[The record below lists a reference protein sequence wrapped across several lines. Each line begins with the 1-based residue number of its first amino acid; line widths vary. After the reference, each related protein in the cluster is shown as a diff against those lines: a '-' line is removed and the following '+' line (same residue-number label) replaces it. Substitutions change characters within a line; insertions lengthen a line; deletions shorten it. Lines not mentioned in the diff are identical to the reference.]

1 MAAPAAIAATVVLA
15 VCAAL
20 AGWGLVRRLGIGGD
34 GRRFPPVL
42 LAVLLAAWGSA
53 ASLAAVPLVVLCAG
67 AWAAF
72 ALAFCLASGRA
83 AHGLFAANLVF
94 SCFAVSVLLVFSAA
108 SILVGGMPWQVVEDD
123 SLRPAV
129 LAAGLALFCGA
140 ALAFRGLLDRFPL
153 DAEGG
158 RSYAAL
164 FWFGWFSLAYILFDA
179 LPSLFRL
186 DVPLLSEFLGASML
200 LLGVSVAAF
209 VVATSLLGRDAH
221 VEEEYLAL
229 MERRERQEARLG
241 QLRDQASR
249 DALTGLR
256 TVEDLLEHGRPFAVA
271 YLDMNGLK
279 AVNDTFGHEWGD
291 RYIHEAAVCFLRNIP
306 DETLCARVSG
316 DEFNILFYGY
326 DSREAVQQAID
337 RLISGVENSCFNLPD
352 GTATRIH
359 VSGGIA
365 WYPDDG
371 TEMMELIKCADYAMY
386 RIKKNEKG
394 RFGVFDRAQYERA
407 EQEKA
412 GAAQSDL

>member
-34 GRRFPPVL
+34 GSRFPPVL

-279 AVNDTFGHEWGD
+279 AVNDTFGHEAGD
-291 RYIHEAAVCFLRNIP
+291 ACLVRLADALRSSFPGRAA
-306 DETLCARVSG
+306 LCRMSG
-316 DEFNILFYGY
+316 DEFLVVLPEG
-326 DSREAVQQAID
+326 DEREVGRHAGEALEVLAAQPVEGVGAV
-337 RLISGVENSCFNLPD
+337 SFSF
-352 GTATRIH
+352 GTAASGCEGESAAALVARADRAMYQSKRAYH
-359 VSGGIA
+359 GRVSGGA
-365 WYPDDG
+365 
-371 TEMMELIKCADYAMY
+371 
-386 RIKKNEKG
+386 R
-394 RFGVFDRAQYERA
+394 
-407 EQEKA
+407 
-412 GAAQSDL
+412 

>member
-83 AHGLFAANLVF
+83 AHGLFAATLVF

-279 AVNDTFGHEWGD
+279 AVNDTFGHEAGD
-291 RYIHEAAVCFLRNIP
+291 ACLVRLADALRSSFPGRAA
-306 DETLCARVSG
+306 LCRMSG
-316 DEFNILFYGY
+316 DEFLVVLPEG
-326 DSREAVQQAID
+326 DEREVGRHAGEALEVLAARPVEGVGAV
-337 RLISGVENSCFNLPD
+337 SFSF
-352 GTATRIH
+352 GTAASGCEGESAAALVARADRAMYQSKRAYH
-359 VSGGIA
+359 GRVSGGA
-365 WYPDDG
+365 
-371 TEMMELIKCADYAMY
+371 
-386 RIKKNEKG
+386 R
-394 RFGVFDRAQYERA
+394 
-407 EQEKA
+407 
-412 GAAQSDL
+412 

>member
-229 MERRERQEARLG
+229 MERRERQEASLG

-279 AVNDTFGHEWGD
+279 AVNDTFGHEAGD
-291 RYIHEAAVCFLRNIP
+291 ACLVRLADALRSSFPGRAA
-306 DETLCARVSG
+306 LCRMSG
-316 DEFNILFYGY
+316 DEFLVVLPEG
-326 DSREAVQQAID
+326 DEREVGRHAGEALEVLAAQPVEGVGAV
-337 RLISGVENSCFNLPD
+337 SFSF
-352 GTATRIH
+352 GTAASGCEGESAAALVARADRAMYQSKRAYH
-359 VSGGIA
+359 GRVSGGA
-365 WYPDDG
+365 
-371 TEMMELIKCADYAMY
+371 
-386 RIKKNEKG
+386 R
-394 RFGVFDRAQYERA
+394 
-407 EQEKA
+407 
-412 GAAQSDL
+412 

>member
-200 LLGVSVAAF
+200 RLGVSVAAF

-279 AVNDTFGHEWGD
+279 AVNDTFGHEAGD
-291 RYIHEAAVCFLRNIP
+291 ACLVRLADALRSSFPGRAA
-306 DETLCARVSG
+306 LCRMSG
-316 DEFNILFYGY
+316 DEFLVVLPEG
-326 DSREAVQQAID
+326 DEREVGRHAGEALEVLAAQPVEGVGAV
-337 RLISGVENSCFNLPD
+337 SFSF
-352 GTATRIH
+352 GTAASGCEGESAAALVARADRAMYQSKRAYH
-359 VSGGIA
+359 GRVSGGA
-365 WYPDDG
+365 
-371 TEMMELIKCADYAMY
+371 
-386 RIKKNEKG
+386 R
-394 RFGVFDRAQYERA
+394 
-407 EQEKA
+407 
-412 GAAQSDL
+412 

>member
-140 ALAFRGLLDRFPL
+140 ALAFRCLLDRFPL

-186 DVPLLSEFLGASML
+186 DVPLLSGFLGASML

-279 AVNDTFGHEWGD
+279 AVNDTFGHEAGD
-291 RYIHEAAVCFLRNIP
+291 ACLVRLADALRSSFPGRAA
-306 DETLCARVSG
+306 LCRMSG
-316 DEFNILFYGY
+316 DEFLVVLPEG
-326 DSREAVQQAID
+326 DEREVGRHAGEALEVLAAQPVEGVGAV
-337 RLISGVENSCFNLPD
+337 SFSF
-352 GTATRIH
+352 GTAASGCEGESAAALVARADRAMYQSKRAYH
-359 VSGGIA
+359 GRVSGGA
-365 WYPDDG
+365 
-371 TEMMELIKCADYAMY
+371 
-386 RIKKNEKG
+386 R
-394 RFGVFDRAQYERA
+394 
-407 EQEKA
+407 
-412 GAAQSDL
+412 

>member
-15 VCAAL
+15 VCAVL

-249 DALTGLR
+249 DALTGLVSRRTGLR

-279 AVNDTFGHEWGD
+279 TVNDTFGHEAGD
-291 RYIHEAAVCFLRNIP
+291 ACLVRLADALRSSFPGRAA
-306 DETLCARVSG
+306 LCRMSG
-316 DEFNILFYGY
+316 DEFLVVLPEG
-326 DSREAVQQAID
+326 DEREVGRHAGEALEVLAAQPVEGVGAV
-337 RLISGVENSCFNLPD
+337 SFSF
-352 GTATRIH
+352 GTAASDCEGESAAALVARADRAMYQSKRAYH
-359 VSGGIA
+359 GRVSGGA
-365 WYPDDG
+365 
-371 TEMMELIKCADYAMY
+371 
-386 RIKKNEKG
+386 R
-394 RFGVFDRAQYERA
+394 
-407 EQEKA
+407 
-412 GAAQSDL
+412 

>member
-1 MAAPAAIAATVVLA
+1 M
-15 VCAAL
+15 
-20 AGWGLVRRLGIGGD
+20 
-34 GRRFPPVL
+34 
-42 LAVLLAAWGSA
+42 
-53 ASLAAVPLVVLCAG
+53 
-67 AWAAF
+67 
-72 ALAFCLASGRA
+72 
-83 AHGLFAANLVF
+83 F

-279 AVNDTFGHEWGD
+279 AVNDTFGHEAGD
-291 RYIHEAAVCFLRNIP
+291 ACLVRLADALRSSFPGRAA
-306 DETLCARVSG
+306 LCRMSG
-316 DEFNILFYGY
+316 DEFLVVLPEG
-326 DSREAVQQAID
+326 DEREVGRHAGEALEVLAAQPVEGVGAV
-337 RLISGVENSCFNLPD
+337 SFSF
-352 GTATRIH
+352 GTAASGCEGESAAALVARADRAMYQSKRAYH
-359 VSGGIA
+359 GRVSGGA
-365 WYPDDG
+365 
-371 TEMMELIKCADYAMY
+371 
-386 RIKKNEKG
+386 R
-394 RFGVFDRAQYERA
+394 
-407 EQEKA
+407 
-412 GAAQSDL
+412 

>member
-186 DVPLLSEFLGASML
+186 DVPLVSEFLGASML

-279 AVNDTFGHEWGD
+279 AVNDTFGHEAGD
-291 RYIHEAAVCFLRNIP
+291 ACLVRLADALRSSFPGRAA
-306 DETLCARVSG
+306 LCRMSG
-316 DEFNILFYGY
+316 DEFLVVLPEG
-326 DSREAVQQAID
+326 DEREVGRHAGEALEVLAAQPVEGVGAV
-337 RLISGVENSCFNLPD
+337 SFSF
-352 GTATRIH
+352 GTAASGCEGESAAALVARADRAMYQSKRAYH
-359 VSGGIA
+359 GRVSGGA
-365 WYPDDG
+365 
-371 TEMMELIKCADYAMY
+371 
-386 RIKKNEKG
+386 R
-394 RFGVFDRAQYERA
+394 
-407 EQEKA
+407 
-412 GAAQSDL
+412 

>member
-1 MAAPAAIAATVVLA
+1 M
-15 VCAAL
+15 
-20 AGWGLVRRLGIGGD
+20 
-34 GRRFPPVL
+34 
-42 LAVLLAAWGSA
+42 
-53 ASLAAVPLVVLCAG
+53 
-67 AWAAF
+67 
-72 ALAFCLASGRA
+72 
-83 AHGLFAANLVF
+83 
-94 SCFAVSVLLVFSAA
+94 
-108 SILVGGMPWQVVEDD
+108 
-123 SLRPAV
+123 

-158 RSYAAL
+158 QSYAAL

-249 DALTGLR
+249 DALTGLVSRRTGLR

-279 AVNDTFGHEWGD
+279 AVNDTFGHEAGD
-291 RYIHEAAVCFLRNIP
+291 ACLVRLTRRPALVVSRPGGVVPHERRRVPRRAPRRRRARGRAACRGGARGAGRPAGRGRGGCVVLVRHGCIGLRGGVRRRP
-306 DETLCARVSG
+306 RRAADRAMYQSKRAYHGRVSG
-316 DEFNILFYGY
+316 
-326 DSREAVQQAID
+326 
-337 RLISGVENSCFNLPD
+337 
-352 GTATRIH
+352 
-359 VSGGIA
+359 
-365 WYPDDG
+365 
-371 TEMMELIKCADYAMY
+371 
-386 RIKKNEKG
+386 
-394 RFGVFDRAQYERA
+394 
-407 EQEKA
+407 
-412 GAAQSDL
+412 GAR

>member
-108 SILVGGMPWQVVEDD
+108 TILVGGMPWQVVEDD

-279 AVNDTFGHEWGD
+279 AVNDTFGHEAGD
-291 RYIHEAAVCFLRNIP
+291 ACLVRLADALRSSFPGRAA
-306 DETLCARVSG
+306 LCRMSG
-316 DEFNILFYGY
+316 DEFLVVLPEG
-326 DSREAVQQAID
+326 DEREVGRHAGEALEVLAAQPVEGVGAV
-337 RLISGVENSCFNLPD
+337 SFSF
-352 GTATRIH
+352 GTAASGCEGESAAALVARADRAMYQSKRAYH
-359 VSGGIA
+359 GRVSGGA
-365 WYPDDG
+365 
-371 TEMMELIKCADYAMY
+371 
-386 RIKKNEKG
+386 R
-394 RFGVFDRAQYERA
+394 
-407 EQEKA
+407 
-412 GAAQSDL
+412 

>member
-1 MAAPAAIAATVVLA
+1 M
-15 VCAAL
+15 
-20 AGWGLVRRLGIGGD
+20 
-34 GRRFPPVL
+34 
-42 LAVLLAAWGSA
+42 
-53 ASLAAVPLVVLCAG
+53 PLVVLCAG

-279 AVNDTFGHEWGD
+279 AVNDTFGHEAGD
-291 RYIHEAAVCFLRNIP
+291 ACLVRLADALRSSFPGRAA
-306 DETLCARVSG
+306 LCRMSG
-316 DEFNILFYGY
+316 DEFLVVLPEG
-326 DSREAVQQAID
+326 DEREVGRHAGEALEVLAAQPVEGVGAV
-337 RLISGVENSCFNLPD
+337 SFSF
-352 GTATRIH
+352 GTAASGCEGESAAALVARADRAMYQSKRAYH
-359 VSGGIA
+359 GRVSGGA
-365 WYPDDG
+365 
-371 TEMMELIKCADYAMY
+371 
-386 RIKKNEKG
+386 R
-394 RFGVFDRAQYERA
+394 
-407 EQEKA
+407 
-412 GAAQSDL
+412 

>member
-72 ALAFCLASGRA
+72 ALAFCLASGLA

-279 AVNDTFGHEWGD
+279 AVNDTFGHEAGD
-291 RYIHEAAVCFLRNIP
+291 ACLVRLADALRSSFPGRAA
-306 DETLCARVSG
+306 LCRMSG
-316 DEFNILFYGY
+316 DEFLVVLPEG
-326 DSREAVQQAID
+326 DEREVGRHAGEALEVLAAQPVEGVGAV
-337 RLISGVENSCFNLPD
+337 SFSF
-352 GTATRIH
+352 GTAASGCEGESAAALVARADRAMYQSKRAYH
-359 VSGGIA
+359 GRVSGGA
-365 WYPDDG
+365 
-371 TEMMELIKCADYAMY
+371 
-386 RIKKNEKG
+386 R
-394 RFGVFDRAQYERA
+394 
-407 EQEKA
+407 
-412 GAAQSDL
+412 

>member
-256 TVEDLLEHGRPFAVA
+256 TVEDLLEHGRPFAVS

-279 AVNDTFGHEWGD
+279 AVNDTFGHEAGD
-291 RYIHEAAVCFLRNIP
+291 ACLVRLADALRSSFPGRAA
-306 DETLCARVSG
+306 LCRMSG
-316 DEFNILFYGY
+316 DEFLVVLPEG
-326 DSREAVQQAID
+326 DEREVGRHAGEALEVLAAQPVEGVGAV
-337 RLISGVENSCFNLPD
+337 SFSF
-352 GTATRIH
+352 GTAASGCEGESAAALVARADRAMYQSKRAYH
-359 VSGGIA
+359 GRVSGGA
-365 WYPDDG
+365 
-371 TEMMELIKCADYAMY
+371 
-386 RIKKNEKG
+386 R
-394 RFGVFDRAQYERA
+394 
-407 EQEKA
+407 
-412 GAAQSDL
+412 

>member
-53 ASLAAVPLVVLCAG
+53 ASLVAVPLVVLCAG

-279 AVNDTFGHEWGD
+279 AVNDTFGHEAGD
-291 RYIHEAAVCFLRNIP
+291 ACLVRLADALRSSFPGRAA
-306 DETLCARVSG
+306 LCRMSG
-316 DEFNILFYGY
+316 DEFLVVLPEG
-326 DSREAVQQAID
+326 DEREVGRHAGEALEVLAAQPVEGVGAV
-337 RLISGVENSCFNLPD
+337 SFSF
-352 GTATRIH
+352 GTAASGCEGESAAALVARADRAMYQSKRAYH
-359 VSGGIA
+359 GRVSGGA
-365 WYPDDG
+365 
-371 TEMMELIKCADYAMY
+371 
-386 RIKKNEKG
+386 R
-394 RFGVFDRAQYERA
+394 
-407 EQEKA
+407 
-412 GAAQSDL
+412 

>member
-1 MAAPAAIAATVVLA
+1 M
-15 VCAAL
+15 
-20 AGWGLVRRLGIGGD
+20 
-34 GRRFPPVL
+34 
-42 LAVLLAAWGSA
+42 
-53 ASLAAVPLVVLCAG
+53 LCAG

-200 LLGVSVAAF
+200 QMCIRDSNSVC
-209 VVATSLLGRDAH
+209 VPL
-221 VEEEYLAL
+221 
-229 MERRERQEARLG
+229 
-241 QLRDQASR
+241 
-249 DALTGLR
+249 
-256 TVEDLLEHGRPFAVA
+256 
-271 YLDMNGLK
+271 
-279 AVNDTFGHEWGD
+279 
-291 RYIHEAAVCFLRNIP
+291 AAVLTSSP
-306 DETLCARVSG
+306 HGL
-316 DEFNILFYGY
+316 
-326 DSREAVQQAID
+326 
-337 RLISGVENSCFNLPD
+337 
-352 GTATRIH
+352 
-359 VSGGIA
+359 
-365 WYPDDG
+365 
-371 TEMMELIKCADYAMY
+371 
-386 RIKKNEKG
+386 
-394 RFGVFDRAQYERA
+394 
-407 EQEKA
+407 A
-412 GAAQSDL
+412 G

>member
-53 ASLAAVPLVVLCAG
+53 AALAAVPLVVLCAG

-279 AVNDTFGHEWGD
+279 AVNDTFGHEAGD
-291 RYIHEAAVCFLRNIP
+291 ACLVRLADALRSSFPGRAA
-306 DETLCARVSG
+306 LCRMSG
-316 DEFNILFYGY
+316 DEFLVVLPEG
-326 DSREAVQQAID
+326 DEREVGRHAGEALEVLAAQPVEGVGAV
-337 RLISGVENSCFNLPD
+337 SFSF
-352 GTATRIH
+352 GTAASGCEGESAAALVARADRAMYQSKRAYH
-359 VSGGIA
+359 GRVSGGA
-365 WYPDDG
+365 
-371 TEMMELIKCADYAMY
+371 
-386 RIKKNEKG
+386 R
-394 RFGVFDRAQYERA
+394 
-407 EQEKA
+407 
-412 GAAQSDL
+412 

>member
-279 AVNDTFGHEWGD
+279 AVNDTFGHEAGD
-291 RYIHEAAVCFLRNIP
+291 ACLVRLADALRSSFPGRAA
-306 DETLCARVSG
+306 LCRMSG
-316 DEFNILFYGY
+316 DEFLVVLPEG
-326 DSREAVQQAID
+326 DEREVGRHAGEALEVLAAQPVEDVGAV
-337 RLISGVENSCFNLPD
+337 SFSF
-352 GTATRIH
+352 GTAASGCEGESAAALVARADRAMYQSKRAYH
-359 VSGGIA
+359 GRVSGGA
-365 WYPDDG
+365 
-371 TEMMELIKCADYAMY
+371 
-386 RIKKNEKG
+386 R
-394 RFGVFDRAQYERA
+394 
-407 EQEKA
+407 
-412 GAAQSDL
+412 

>member
-279 AVNDTFGHEWGD
+279 AVNDTFGHEAGD
-291 RYIHEAAVCFLRNIP
+291 ACLVRLADALRSSFPGRAA
-306 DETLCARVSG
+306 LCRMSG
-316 DEFNILFYGY
+316 DEFLVVLPEG
-326 DSREAVQQAID
+326 DEREVGRHAGEALEVLAAQPVEGVGAV
-337 RLISGVENSCFNLPD
+337 SFSF
-352 GTATRIH
+352 GTAA
-359 VSGGIA
+359 SGCEGESA
-365 WYPDDG
+365 AA
-371 TEMMELIKCADYAMY
+371 LVARA
-386 RIKKNEKG
+386 
-394 RFGVFDRAQYERA
+394 DRAM
-407 EQEKA
+407 
-412 GAAQSDL
+412 

>member
-279 AVNDTFGHEWGD
+279 AVNDTFGHEAGD
-291 RYIHEAAVCFLRNIP
+291 ACLVRLADALRSSFPGRAA
-306 DETLCARVSG
+306 LCRMSG
-316 DEFNILFYGY
+316 DEFLVVLPEG
-326 DSREAVQQAID
+326 DEREVGRHAGEALEVLAARPVEGVGAV
-337 RLISGVENSCFNLPD
+337 SFSF
-352 GTATRIH
+352 GTAASGCEGESAAALVARADRAMYQSKRAYH
-359 VSGGIA
+359 GRVSGGA
-365 WYPDDG
+365 
-371 TEMMELIKCADYAMY
+371 
-386 RIKKNEKG
+386 R
-394 RFGVFDRAQYERA
+394 
-407 EQEKA
+407 
-412 GAAQSDL
+412 

>member
-129 LAAGLALFCGA
+129 LAAGLARFCGA

-279 AVNDTFGHEWGD
+279 AVNDTFGHEAGD
-291 RYIHEAAVCFLRNIP
+291 ACLVRLADALRSSFPGRAA
-306 DETLCARVSG
+306 LCRMSG
-316 DEFNILFYGY
+316 DEFLVVLPEG
-326 DSREAVQQAID
+326 DEREVGRHAGEALEVLAAQPVEGVGAV
-337 RLISGVENSCFNLPD
+337 SFSF
-352 GTATRIH
+352 GTAASGCEGESAAALVARADRAMYQSKRAYH
-359 VSGGIA
+359 GRVSGGA
-365 WYPDDG
+365 
-371 TEMMELIKCADYAMY
+371 
-386 RIKKNEKG
+386 R
-394 RFGVFDRAQYERA
+394 
-407 EQEKA
+407 
-412 GAAQSDL
+412 

>member
-15 VCAAL
+15 LCAAL

-279 AVNDTFGHEWGD
+279 AVNDTFGHEAGD
-291 RYIHEAAVCFLRNIP
+291 ACLVRLADALRSSFPGRAA
-306 DETLCARVSG
+306 LCRMSG
-316 DEFNILFYGY
+316 DEFLVVLPEG
-326 DSREAVQQAID
+326 DEREVGRHAGEALEVLAAQPVEGVGAV
-337 RLISGVENSCFNLPD
+337 SFSF
-352 GTATRIH
+352 GTAASGCEGESAAALVARADRAMYQSKRAYH
-359 VSGGIA
+359 GRVSGGA
-365 WYPDDG
+365 
-371 TEMMELIKCADYAMY
+371 
-386 RIKKNEKG
+386 R
-394 RFGVFDRAQYERA
+394 
-407 EQEKA
+407 
-412 GAAQSDL
+412 

>member
-229 MERRERQEARLG
+229 MARLG

-249 DALTGLR
+249 DALTGLVSRRTGLR

-279 AVNDTFGHEWGD
+279 AVNDTFGHEAGD
-291 RYIHEAAVCFLRNIP
+291 ACLVRLADALRSSFPGRAA
-306 DETLCARVSG
+306 LCRMSG
-316 DEFNILFYGY
+316 DEFLVVLPEG
-326 DSREAVQQAID
+326 DEREVGRHAGEALEVLAAQPVEGVGAV
-337 RLISGVENSCFNLPD
+337 SFSF
-352 GTATRIH
+352 GTAASGCEGESAAALVARADRAMYQSKRAYH
-359 VSGGIA
+359 GRVSGGA
-365 WYPDDG
+365 
-371 TEMMELIKCADYAMY
+371 
-386 RIKKNEKG
+386 R
-394 RFGVFDRAQYERA
+394 
-407 EQEKA
+407 
-412 GAAQSDL
+412 

>member
-256 TVEDLLEHGRPFAVA
+256 TVEDLLEHGRLFAVA

-279 AVNDTFGHEWGD
+279 AVNDTFGHEAGD
-291 RYIHEAAVCFLRNIP
+291 ACLVRLADALRSSFPGRAA
-306 DETLCARVSG
+306 LCRMSG
-316 DEFNILFYGY
+316 DEFLVVLPEG
-326 DSREAVQQAID
+326 DEREVGRHAGEALEVLAAQPVEGVGAV
-337 RLISGVENSCFNLPD
+337 SFSF
-352 GTATRIH
+352 GTAASGCEGESAAALVARADRAMYQSKRAYH
-359 VSGGIA
+359 GRVSGGA
-365 WYPDDG
+365 
-371 TEMMELIKCADYAMY
+371 
-386 RIKKNEKG
+386 R
-394 RFGVFDRAQYERA
+394 
-407 EQEKA
+407 
-412 GAAQSDL
+412 

>member
-279 AVNDTFGHEWGD
+279 AVNDTFGHEAGD
-291 RYIHEAAVCFLRNIP
+291 ACLVRLADALRSSFPGRAA
-306 DETLCARVSG
+306 LCRMSG
-316 DEFNILFYGY
+316 DEFLVVLPEG
-326 DSREAVQQAID
+326 DEREVGRHAGEALEVLAAPPVEGGGAV
-337 RLISGVENSCFNLPD
+337 SFSF
-352 GTATRIH
+352 GTAASGCEGESAAALVARADRAMYQSKRAYH
-359 VSGGIA
+359 GRVSGGA
-365 WYPDDG
+365 
-371 TEMMELIKCADYAMY
+371 
-386 RIKKNEKG
+386 R
-394 RFGVFDRAQYERA
+394 
-407 EQEKA
+407 
-412 GAAQSDL
+412 

>member
-83 AHGLFAANLVF
+83 AHGLFAANIVF

-279 AVNDTFGHEWGD
+279 AVNDTFGHEAGD
-291 RYIHEAAVCFLRNIP
+291 ACLVRLADALRSSFPGRAA
-306 DETLCARVSG
+306 LCRMSG
-316 DEFNILFYGY
+316 DEFLVVLPEG
-326 DSREAVQQAID
+326 DEREVGRHAGEALEVLAAQPVEGVGAV
-337 RLISGVENSCFNLPD
+337 SFSF
-352 GTATRIH
+352 GTAASGCEGESAAALVARADRAMYQSKRAYH
-359 VSGGIA
+359 GRVSGGA
-365 WYPDDG
+365 
-371 TEMMELIKCADYAMY
+371 
-386 RIKKNEKG
+386 R
-394 RFGVFDRAQYERA
+394 
-407 EQEKA
+407 
-412 GAAQSDL
+412 

>member
-153 DAEGG
+153 DAEGS

-279 AVNDTFGHEWGD
+279 AVNDTFGHEAGD
-291 RYIHEAAVCFLRNIP
+291 ACLVRLADALRSSFPGRAA
-306 DETLCARVSG
+306 LCRMSG
-316 DEFNILFYGY
+316 DEFLVVLPEG
-326 DSREAVQQAID
+326 DEREVGRHAGEALEVLAAQPVEGVGAV
-337 RLISGVENSCFNLPD
+337 SFSF
-352 GTATRIH
+352 GTAASGCEGESAAALVARADRAMYQSKRAYH
-359 VSGGIA
+359 GRVSGGA
-365 WYPDDG
+365 
-371 TEMMELIKCADYAMY
+371 
-386 RIKKNEKG
+386 R
-394 RFGVFDRAQYERA
+394 
-407 EQEKA
+407 
-412 GAAQSDL
+412 

>member
-279 AVNDTFGHEWGD
+279 AVNDTFGHEAGD
-291 RYIHEAAVCFLRNIP
+291 ACLVRLADALRSSFPGRAA
-306 DETLCARVSG
+306 LCRMSG
-316 DEFNILFYGY
+316 DEFLVVLPEG
-326 DSREAVQQAID
+326 DEREVGRHAGEALEVLAAQPVEGVGAV
-337 RLISGVENSCFNLPD
+337 SFSF
-352 GTATRIH
+352 GTAASGCEGESAAALVARADRAMYQSKRAYH
-359 VSGGIA
+359 GRASGGA
-365 WYPDDG
+365 
-371 TEMMELIKCADYAMY
+371 
-386 RIKKNEKG
+386 R
-394 RFGVFDRAQYERA
+394 
-407 EQEKA
+407 
-412 GAAQSDL
+412 

>member
-123 SLRPAV
+123 SLRPAA

-164 FWFGWFSLAYILFDA
+164 FWFGWFSLADILFDA

-279 AVNDTFGHEWGD
+279 AVNDTFGHEAGD
-291 RYIHEAAVCFLRNIP
+291 ACLVRLADALRSSFPGRAA
-306 DETLCARVSG
+306 LCRTSG
-316 DEFNILFYGY
+316 DEFLVVLPEG
-326 DSREAVQQAID
+326 DEREVGRHAGEALEVLAAQPVEGVGAV
-337 RLISGVENSCFNLPD
+337 SFSF
-352 GTATRIH
+352 GTAASGCEGESAAALVARADRAMYQSKRAYH
-359 VSGGIA
+359 GRVSGGA
-365 WYPDDG
+365 
-371 TEMMELIKCADYAMY
+371 
-386 RIKKNEKG
+386 R
-394 RFGVFDRAQYERA
+394 
-407 EQEKA
+407 
-412 GAAQSDL
+412 

>member
-279 AVNDTFGHEWGD
+279 AVNDTFGHEAGD
-291 RYIHEAAVCFLRNIP
+291 ACLVRLADALRSSFPGRAV
-306 DETLCARVSG
+306 LCRMSG
-316 DEFNILFYGY
+316 DEFLVVLPEG
-326 DSREAVQQAID
+326 DEREVGRHAGEALEVLAAQPVEGVGAV
-337 RLISGVENSCFNLPD
+337 SFSF
-352 GTATRIH
+352 GTAASGCEGESAAALVARADRAMYQSKRAYH
-359 VSGGIA
+359 GRVSGGA
-365 WYPDDG
+365 
-371 TEMMELIKCADYAMY
+371 
-386 RIKKNEKG
+386 R
-394 RFGVFDRAQYERA
+394 
-407 EQEKA
+407 
-412 GAAQSDL
+412 

>member
-279 AVNDTFGHEWGD
+279 AVNDTFGHEAGD
-291 RYIHEAAVCFLRNIP
+291 ACLVRLADALRSSFPGRAA
-306 DETLCARVSG
+306 LCRMSG
-316 DEFNILFYGY
+316 DEFLVVLPEG
-326 DSREAVQQAID
+326 DEREVGRHAGEALEVLAAQPVEGVGAV
-337 RLISGVENSCFNLPD
+337 SFSF
-352 GTATRIH
+352 GTAASGCEGESAAALVARADRAMYQSKRAYH
-359 VSGGIA
+359 GRVSGGA
-365 WYPDDG
+365 
-371 TEMMELIKCADYAMY
+371 
-386 RIKKNEKG
+386 R
-394 RFGVFDRAQYERA
+394 
-407 EQEKA
+407 
-412 GAAQSDL
+412 

>member
-229 MERRERQEARLG
+229 MERRERQEACLG

-279 AVNDTFGHEWGD
+279 AVNDTFGHEAGD
-291 RYIHEAAVCFLRNIP
+291 ACLVRLADALRSSFPGRAA
-306 DETLCARVSG
+306 LCRMSG
-316 DEFNILFYGY
+316 DEFLVVLPEG
-326 DSREAVQQAID
+326 DEREVGRHAGEALEVLAAQPVEGVGAV
-337 RLISGVENSCFNLPD
+337 SFSF
-352 GTATRIH
+352 GTAASGCEGESAAALVARADRAMYQSKRAYH
-359 VSGGIA
+359 GRVSGGA
-365 WYPDDG
+365 
-371 TEMMELIKCADYAMY
+371 
-386 RIKKNEKG
+386 R
-394 RFGVFDRAQYERA
+394 
-407 EQEKA
+407 
-412 GAAQSDL
+412 

>member
-94 SCFAVSVLLVFSAA
+94 SCFAVSALLVFSAA

-271 YLDMNGLK
+271 YHDMNGLK
-279 AVNDTFGHEWGD
+279 AVHDTFGHEAGD
-291 RYIHEAAVCFLRNIP
+291 ACLVRLADALRSSFPGRAA
-306 DETLCARVSG
+306 LCRMSG
-316 DEFNILFYGY
+316 DEFLVVLPEG
-326 DSREAVQQAID
+326 DEREVGRHAGEALEVLAAQPVEGVGAV
-337 RLISGVENSCFNLPD
+337 SFSF
-352 GTATRIH
+352 GTAASGCEGESAAALVARADRAMYQSKRAYH
-359 VSGGIA
+359 GRVSGGA
-365 WYPDDG
+365 
-371 TEMMELIKCADYAMY
+371 
-386 RIKKNEKG
+386 R
-394 RFGVFDRAQYERA
+394 
-407 EQEKA
+407 
-412 GAAQSDL
+412 

>member
-221 VEEEYLAL
+221 GEEEYLAL

-279 AVNDTFGHEWGD
+279 AVNDTFGHEAGD
-291 RYIHEAAVCFLRNIP
+291 ACLVRLADALRSSFPGRAA
-306 DETLCARVSG
+306 LCRMSG
-316 DEFNILFYGY
+316 DEFLVVLPEG
-326 DSREAVQQAID
+326 DEREVGRHAGEALEVLAAQPVEGVGAV
-337 RLISGVENSCFNLPD
+337 SFSF
-352 GTATRIH
+352 GTAASGCEGESAAALVARADRAMYQSKRAYH
-359 VSGGIA
+359 GRVSGGA
-365 WYPDDG
+365 
-371 TEMMELIKCADYAMY
+371 
-386 RIKKNEKG
+386 R
-394 RFGVFDRAQYERA
+394 
-407 EQEKA
+407 
-412 GAAQSDL
+412 

>member
-129 LAAGLALFCGA
+129 LAAGLALFCGD
-140 ALAFRGLLDRFPL
+140 ALAFRGLLYCFPL
-153 DAEGG
+153 DEEGG

-279 AVNDTFGHEWGD
+279 AVNDTFGHEAGD
-291 RYIHEAAVCFLRNIP
+291 ACLVRLADALRSSFPGRAA
-306 DETLCARVSG
+306 LCRMSG
-316 DEFNILFYGY
+316 DEFLVVLPEG
-326 DSREAVQQAID
+326 DEREVGRHAGEALEVLAAQPVEGVGAV
-337 RLISGVENSCFNLPD
+337 SFSF
-352 GTATRIH
+352 GTAASGCEGESAAALVARADRAMYQSKRAYH
-359 VSGGIA
+359 GRVSGGA
-365 WYPDDG
+365 
-371 TEMMELIKCADYAMY
+371 
-386 RIKKNEKG
+386 R
-394 RFGVFDRAQYERA
+394 
-407 EQEKA
+407 
-412 GAAQSDL
+412 

>member
-279 AVNDTFGHEWGD
+279 AVNDTFGHEAGD
-291 RYIHEAAVCFLRNIP
+291 ACLVRLADALRSSFPGRAA
-306 DETLCARVSG
+306 LCRMSG
-316 DEFNILFYGY
+316 DEFLVVLPEG
-326 DSREAVQQAID
+326 DEREVGRHAGEALEVLAAQPVEGVWAV
-337 RLISGVENSCFNLPD
+337 SFSF
-352 GTATRIH
+352 GTAASGCEGESAAALVARADRAMYQSKRAYH
-359 VSGGIA
+359 GRVSGGA
-365 WYPDDG
+365 
-371 TEMMELIKCADYAMY
+371 
-386 RIKKNEKG
+386 R
-394 RFGVFDRAQYERA
+394 
-407 EQEKA
+407 
-412 GAAQSDL
+412 

>member
-34 GRRFPPVL
+34 GRRVPPVL

-279 AVNDTFGHEWGD
+279 AVNDTFGHEAGD
-291 RYIHEAAVCFLRNIP
+291 ACLVRLADALRSSFPGRAA
-306 DETLCARVSG
+306 LCRMSG
-316 DEFNILFYGY
+316 DEFLVVLPEG
-326 DSREAVQQAID
+326 DEREVGRHAGEALEVLAAQPVEGVGAV
-337 RLISGVENSCFNLPD
+337 SFSF
-352 GTATRIH
+352 GTAASGCEGESAAALVARADRAMYQSKRAYH
-359 VSGGIA
+359 GRVSGGA
-365 WYPDDG
+365 
-371 TEMMELIKCADYAMY
+371 
-386 RIKKNEKG
+386 R
-394 RFGVFDRAQYERA
+394 
-407 EQEKA
+407 
-412 GAAQSDL
+412 

>member
-94 SCFAVSVLLVFSAA
+94 SCFAVSVLLVFYAA

-279 AVNDTFGHEWGD
+279 AVNDTFGHEAGD
-291 RYIHEAAVCFLRNIP
+291 ACLVRLADALRSSFPGRAA
-306 DETLCARVSG
+306 LCRMSG
-316 DEFNILFYGY
+316 DEFLVVLPEG
-326 DSREAVQQAID
+326 DEREVGRHAGEALEVLAAQPVEGVGAV
-337 RLISGVENSCFNLPD
+337 SFSF
-352 GTATRIH
+352 GTAASGCEGESAAALVARADRAMYQSKRAYH
-359 VSGGIA
+359 GRVSGGA
-365 WYPDDG
+365 
-371 TEMMELIKCADYAMY
+371 
-386 RIKKNEKG
+386 R
-394 RFGVFDRAQYERA
+394 
-407 EQEKA
+407 
-412 GAAQSDL
+412 

>member
-140 ALAFRGLLDRFPL
+140 ALAVRGLLDRFPL

-279 AVNDTFGHEWGD
+279 AVNDTFGHEAGD
-291 RYIHEAAVCFLRNIP
+291 ACLVRLADALRSSFPGRAA
-306 DETLCARVSG
+306 LCRMSG
-316 DEFNILFYGY
+316 DEFLVVLPEG
-326 DSREAVQQAID
+326 DEREVGRHAGEALEVLAAQPVEGVGAV
-337 RLISGVENSCFNLPD
+337 SFSF
-352 GTATRIH
+352 GTAASGCEGESAAALVARADRAMYQSKRAYH
-359 VSGGIA
+359 GRVSGGA
-365 WYPDDG
+365 
-371 TEMMELIKCADYAMY
+371 
-386 RIKKNEKG
+386 R
-394 RFGVFDRAQYERA
+394 
-407 EQEKA
+407 
-412 GAAQSDL
+412 

>member
-42 LAVLLAAWGSA
+42 LAVILAAWGSA

-279 AVNDTFGHEWGD
+279 AVNDTFGHEAGD
-291 RYIHEAAVCFLRNIP
+291 ACLVRLADALRSSFPGRAA
-306 DETLCARVSG
+306 LCRMSG
-316 DEFNILFYGY
+316 DEFLVVLPEG
-326 DSREAVQQAID
+326 DEREVGRHAGEALEVLAAQPVEGVGAV
-337 RLISGVENSCFNLPD
+337 SFSF
-352 GTATRIH
+352 GTAASGCEGESAAALVARADRAMYQSKRAYH
-359 VSGGIA
+359 GRVSGGA
-365 WYPDDG
+365 
-371 TEMMELIKCADYAMY
+371 
-386 RIKKNEKG
+386 R
-394 RFGVFDRAQYERA
+394 
-407 EQEKA
+407 
-412 GAAQSDL
+412 